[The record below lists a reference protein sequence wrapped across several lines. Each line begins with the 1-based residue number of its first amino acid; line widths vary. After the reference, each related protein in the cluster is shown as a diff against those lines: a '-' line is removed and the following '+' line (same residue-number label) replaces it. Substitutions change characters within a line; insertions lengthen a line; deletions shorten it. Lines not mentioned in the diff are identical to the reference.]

1 MKKLIYLFAFVAFL
15 GGCREDT
22 IDLQTYGRLV
32 GEVLD
37 AETLVPIAGVSI
49 TTNPES
55 DLVITDEFG
64 EFVIDSLLEGSYS
77 VRGRATGYDDGALSI
92 QVEGD
97 RTNSIKLLLSKSTE
111 DNSPPSLP
119 SVIQPAAGAQ
129 GLSPNLT
136 LSWSSADSDGDP
148 LLYDV
153 YLFTS
158 DTSSAIPL
166 AMETPD
172 TFLQV
177 ENLGFGRQ
185 YFWQV
190 VVDDGVK
197 PAVFGEVWSFS
208 IQEYPKDEYRYAF
221 VRPAGSNLALF
232 GGREPISENDEELS
246 FQLTNANRSYWRPRL
261 RPVLRDQMA
270 ALRLVDNEP
279 HIFVMERD
287 GSQAQRVTNAVPVRS
302 KDENIASYC
311 WSPTGDQLLYMNF
324 GQLYR
329 INKDGSGLRLVAE
342 AEDGYFFT
350 GVDWTP
356 LDNNTIV
363 ATAER
368 PGSYHSKLYIFQMDS
383 VPATRPETEL
393 NGMIRSP
400 VFDPTGRRI
409 AFSFNSA
416 NDLSAD
422 GRPLNSQIWI
432 FNRQTGGITNYSFG
446 KAPGTNDSQ
455 PRFTNDGAKILFVNK
470 PSDNI
475 GTSRVMLMDVQTNS
489 QNQTRVLL
497 FNDADMPDW
506 N

>member
-1 MKKLIYLFAFVAFL
+1 MKKLIYLFALVISL
-15 GGCREDT
+15 GSCREDT
-22 IDLQTYGRLV
+22 IDLQTYGRLI

-37 AETLVPIAGVSI
+37 AETLVPVPGVSI

-55 DLVITDEFG
+55 DLAITDEFG

-77 VRGRATGYDDGALSI
+77 IRGRVAGYDDGILSV

-97 RTNSIKLLLSKSTE
+97 RINSIKLLMAKSVD
-111 DNSPPSLP
+111 DNSPPSRP
-119 SVIQPAAGAQ
+119 NVIQPATGAQ
-129 GLSPNLT
+129 GVSPGLT
-136 LSWSSADSDGDP
+136 FSWSSADMDGDS

-153 YLFTS
+153 FLFTS
-158 DTSSAIPL
+158 DTSTAIPL
-166 AMETPD
+166 ARETPD
-172 TFLQV
+172 TFLQI

-190 VVDDGVK
+190 VVDDGVN

-208 IQEYPKDEYRYAF
+208 VQEYPKDEYRFTF
-221 VRPAGSNLALF
+221 VRPAGGNLVLF
-232 GGREPISENDEELS
+232 GGREPMDVNDEELS

-270 ALRLVDNEP
+270 ALRLIDNEP

-287 GSQAQRVTNAVPVRS
+287 GSHPQRVTSAVPLRS

-324 GQLYR
+324 GRLYR
-329 INKDGSGLRLVAE
+329 INKDGSGLSLIAE
-342 AEDGYFFT
+342 ADDGYFFT

-368 PGSYHSKLYIFQMDS
+368 PDSYHSKLYIFQMDS

-393 NGMIRSP
+393 DGLIRSP
-400 VFDPTGRRI
+400 VFDPTGKRI

-416 NDLSAD
+416 NSLSAD
-422 GRPLNSQIWI
+422 GRPLDSQIWI
-432 FNRQTGGITNYSFG
+432 FNRQTGGITNYSFE
-446 KAPGTNDSQ
+446 KEPGTNDSQ
-455 PRFTNDGAKILFVNK
+455 PRFTNGGTKILFVNK
-470 PSDNI
+470 ASDNI
-475 GTSRVMLMDVQTNS
+475 GPSRVMLMDVQTNS

-497 FNDADMPDW
+497 FDNADMPDW